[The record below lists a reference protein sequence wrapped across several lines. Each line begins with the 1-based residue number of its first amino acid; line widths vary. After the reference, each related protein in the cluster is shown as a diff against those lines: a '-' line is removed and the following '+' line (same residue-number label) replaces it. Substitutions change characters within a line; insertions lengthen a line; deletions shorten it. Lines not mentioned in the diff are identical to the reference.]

1 MENFKKGFMTTLGV
15 LAGLNLYMAVTSL
28 FSGKSDKKD
37 EKEAEKT
44 E

>member
-15 LAGLNLYMAVTSL
+15 LTGIGLYATLSGL
-28 FSGKSDKKD
+28 FKKSDDKD
-37 EKEAEKT
+37 EAET

>member
-15 LAGLNLYMAVTSL
+15 LAGLSIYATVSSL
-28 FSGKSDKKD
+28 FGGKSDKKG

>member
-1 MENFKKGFMTTLGV
+1 MKDFKKGFMTTMGV
-15 LAGLNLYMAVTSL
+15 LFGMGIWVAVTGML
-28 FSGKSDKKD
+28 KPDKND